1 MAFETN
7 RADNLSCGTL
17 LQHFSHH
24 MYGVWVEVLGE
35 GLSTKKWGLING
47 RGKQMDQELRPFLY
61 MHSWSLLGLYLSSIF
76 LWLLLLL
83 GTPGEAPGYHVAETS
98 DCRFY

>member
-1 MAFETN
+1 M
-7 RADNLSCGTL
+7 
-17 LQHFSHH
+17 
-24 MYGVWVEVLGE
+24 EVLGE
-35 GLSTKKWGLING
+35 RLSTKKWGLING
-47 RGKQMDQELRPFLY
+47 RGRRADREPRHFPY

-83 GTPGEAPGYHVAETS
+83 GAPGEAPKYHVAEIY